1 MAIINV
7 TGDDLFGRLGESAAP
22 GDETLAKE
30 IPLLLKQIE
39 ATAQET
45 ERATQLLKHALDL
58 EYLQVTRPSFQARPP
73 ITVIKKLVHT
83 TLVERPDCPITR
95 CNTCLLI
102 QFISIFA

>member
-1 MAIINV
+1 LELCASFLFRYCAQPLTMAIINV

-30 IPLLLKQIE
+30 IPLLLKQIK

-58 EYLQVTRPSFQARPP
+58 EHLQVTRPSFQARA
-73 ITVIKKLVHT
+73 H
-83 TLVERPDCPITR
+83 
-95 CNTCLLI
+95 
-102 QFISIFA
+102 